1 MNTNEILLSQE
12 SYELL
17 KYIMSHPQFFYCR
30 KHVFFRGLF
39 KTTT

>member
-17 KYIMSHPQFFYCR
+17 KYIMSHPQFSIVENTSFSEDC
-30 KHVFFRGLF
+30 L